1 MDDLS
6 LDQLSGLPLVSPIW
20 QQEKALAV
28 TARASF
34 CQTNPKRKRAGFS
47 LRGESYAVAFLKL
60 AAALS
65 QFTTFHHV
73 ST

>member
-34 CQTNPKRKRAGFS
+34 SCVIPALVAGIH
-47 LRGESYAVAFLKL
+47 
-60 AAALS
+60 S
-65 QFTTFHHV
+65 QR
-73 ST
+73 

>member
-20 QQEKALAV
+20 QQEKALAF

-34 CQTNPKRKRAGFS
+34 FVIPDFVSSRNFAVSENIRDPGQQTRQS
-47 LRGESYAVAFLKL
+47 L
-60 AAALS
+60 
-65 QFTTFHHV
+65 
-73 ST
+73 

>member
-28 TARASF
+28 AARASF
-34 CQTNPKRKRAGFS
+34 CQSFVMSSRNF
-47 LRGESYAVAFLKL
+47 
-60 AAALS
+60 AA
-65 QFTTFHHV
+65 
-73 ST
+73 